1 MDRRGTM
8 VREERH
14 WLKRSITGK
23 RGESL
28 GRRGTLVRE
37 ERHWLKRRVTGK
49 RGEPL
54 GRRGTLVRKE
64 RHWLERASLVKEQSY
79 WVDEGHWSERS
90 ITG

>member
-1 MDRRGTM
+1 MDR
-8 VREERH
+8 ERSWVEGQ
-14 WLKRSITGK
+14 WLERSVTGK

-54 GRRGTLVRKE
+54 GRRGTLVREE
-64 RHWLERASLVKEQSY
+64 RHW
-79 WVDEGHWSERS
+79 
-90 ITG
+90 